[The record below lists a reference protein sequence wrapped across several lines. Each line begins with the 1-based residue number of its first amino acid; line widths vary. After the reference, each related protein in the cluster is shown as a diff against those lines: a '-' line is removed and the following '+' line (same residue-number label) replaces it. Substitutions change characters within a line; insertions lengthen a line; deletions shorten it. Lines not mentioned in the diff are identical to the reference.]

1 MHQQLPDW
9 STDLVP
15 QLSVDRP
22 HLWQVSLSI
31 ATISE
36 NKLPEQIQKQIQKQ
50 IQRLRATLSP
60 DELAKADRFYDPL
73 DGQRYIMA
81 RGTLRSILSQYL
93 HLDPSEIKFTY
104 TPQGKPV
111 LDRAFLTGDQQVN
124 LSSSTNLSASLDI
137 QLPNIQFN
145 LSHSQD
151 LAIYGVMLDRPLGID
166 VEYLRPLK
174 DTLSLAKRWFTPKEY
189 TEICQSPDPTKT
201 FFQFWTAKEAYLK
214 ATGAGLRH
222 LSQIE
227 VVTKEDGSLQLQA
240 FPNSAD
246 ILEADSLAKS
256 PDLDDPEINNPVHW
270 SIVELT
276 PAPGYIGALAIPSDL
291 TIPKNP
297 EIPRFWS
304 IS

>member
-111 LDRAFLTGDQQVN
+111 LDRAFFTGDQQV
-124 LSSSTNLSASLDI
+124 L
-137 QLPNIQFN
+137 NIQFN

-151 LAIYGVMLDRPLGID
+151 LAVYGVMLDRPLGID

-201 FFQFWTAKEAYLK
+201 FFRFWTAKEAYLK

-227 VVTKEDGSLQLQA
+227 VVTKDNGSLQLRK

-291 TIPKNP
+291 TILKNP
-297 EIPRFWS
+297 EIPGFWS